1 MILEQRVMTSQAM
14 RDENERERES
24 EGNPG
29 RARPLAIVH
38 EDDGLLVVNKP
49 AGLVCHPTKPDG
61 FSSLISQIRLHLGT
75 GIQPQFINRLDRET
89 SGLVLVAKDS
99 AVALELRQLWERR
112 AVEKLYL
119 AIVHGRV
126 SEAQGVIEAPLGK
139 DEKSIIAI
147 KDRVRAD
154 GASARTDFRRLRV
167 FTNDHG
173 EFSLLQVQ
181 PWTGRKH
188 QIRIHL
194 AYCGHPVVGDKL
206 YGGEEE
212 LYLAFVQN
220 RLTELDRAKLLLPNH
235 ALHAEALCF
244 HWRNGETVFRAEPEP
259 WFSGFTER
267 AGRRWE

>member
-1 MILEQRVMTSQAM
+1 MILERCTMTSQVM
-14 RDENERERES
+14 SGENERERGS
-24 EGNPG
+24 ECNPG
-29 RARPLAIVH
+29 SGRPLAIVF

-75 GIQPQFINRLDRET
+75 AIQPQFINRLDRET
-89 SGLVLVAKDS
+89 SGLVLVAKEP

-112 AVEKLYL
+112 AVQKLYL

-139 DEKSIIAI
+139 DEKSIVAI
-147 KDRVRAD
+147 KDRVRPD

-167 FTNDHG
+167 FTHG
-173 EFSLLQVQ
+173 HREFSLLQVQ
-181 PWTGRKH
+181 PRTGRKH

-194 AYCGHPVVGDKL
+194 AHCGHPVVGDKL
-206 YGGEEE
+206 YGGDEE
-212 LYLAFVQN
+212 LYLAFVQH

-235 ALHAEALCF
+235 ALHAEAVCF
-244 HWRNGETVFRAEPEP
+244 QWRNGETVFRAEPEP
-259 WFSGFTER
+259 WFFGFLEGAR
-267 AGRRWE
+267 